1 MQKAAEAALDC
12 IRSFAQACL
21 LHAVTLAEFL
31 DAAGSVDDLLQT
43 GIERMAGR
51 ADFDVQLVLA
61 LRGAGDE
68 RAAAG
73 AGDGDFF
80 VIGVNAG
87 YHGNSFGLNSENGR
101 V

>member
-31 DAAGSVDDLLQT
+31 DTSGGIDDLLLA

-61 LRGAGDE
+61 SVE
-68 RAAAG
+68 RVTNVLPHEQVTAT
-73 AGDGDFF
+73 
-80 VIGVNAG
+80 
-87 YHGNSFGLNSENGR
+87 SL
-101 V
+101 